1 MNSSVEEKVEN
12 RKRKKKT
19 DMALDSG
26 AEKADCGAGANAK
39 ERIAELE
46 LKVNKLTCELQS
58 ALRRIDEYRIMLRN
72 PRTIENAKDGEGV
85 IDPGT
90 DDTFEDMEADPIGSI
105 YCSLDAAG
113 FDEGGEWSVAGEKRV
128 QDAVAF
134 SPLQRQKEQKNQVQ
148 KQQQQTE

>member
-26 AEKADCGAGANAK
+26 PNAK

-90 DDTFEDMEADPIGSI
+90 DDIFEDMEADPLGFIN
-105 YCSLDAAG
+105 CSLNADA
-113 FDEGGEWSVAGEKRV
+113 FDEGGEWRVVGEKRV
-128 QDAVAF
+128 
-134 SPLQRQKEQKNQVQ
+134 
-148 KQQQQTE
+148 